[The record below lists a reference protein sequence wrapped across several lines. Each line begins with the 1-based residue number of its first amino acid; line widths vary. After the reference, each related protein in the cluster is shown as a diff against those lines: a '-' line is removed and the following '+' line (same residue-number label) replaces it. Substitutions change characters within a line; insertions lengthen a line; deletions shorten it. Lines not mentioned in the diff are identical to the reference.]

1 MRSPRTLTARA
12 ALIAAVPAS
21 AAAAATLANVHVLA
35 DADHA
40 TALGVCITALALV
53 AIAAALGPI
62 ALRDASRMRA
72 VATVL
77 ATAATLVIG
86 GTAWLIV
93 VFLHLCTSSA
103 APGLAALGVG
113 AAVYIPGSMV
123 ALRDTGRATW
133 AWPLVIVLALG
144 VSLAVL
150 ALLTGGP
157 HYCET

>member
-1 MRSPRTLTARA
+1 M
-12 ALIAAVPAS
+12 PAS
-21 AAAAATLANVHVLA
+21 AAAAAALSSVHLLA

-40 TALGVCITALALV
+40 TALGICVV
-53 AIAAALGPI
+53 AAALAGLAAAIGPT
-62 ALRDASRMRA
+62 ALRGASRIRA
-72 VATVL
+72 MATVV
-77 ATAATLVIG
+77 AAAATLSIA

-93 VFLHLCTSSA
+93 AVIDLCTSSA

-123 ALRDTGRATW
+123 ALRDTGRAAW

-144 VSLAVL
+144 VSLGVL

-157 HYCET
+157 HHCET

>member
-1 MRSPRTLTARA
+1 MRSTGTLAARA
-12 ALIAAVPAS
+12 ALVAAVPAS
-21 AAAAATLANVHVLA
+21 AAAAAALSSVHLLA
-35 DADHA
+35 DYGN
-40 TALGVCITALALV
+40 ALGVCITACALV

-62 ALRDASRMRA
+62 ALRGASRMRA

-93 VFLHLCTSSA
+93 VFLHLCTGSA
-103 APGLAALGVG
+103 ALSLAALGVG

-123 ALRDTGRATW
+123 ALRDTGRAAW

>member
-1 MRSPRTLTARA
+1 MRSTSTFAARA

-21 AAAAATLANVHVLA
+21 AAAAAALSSVHLLA
-35 DADHA
+35 DYGS
-40 TALGVCITALALV
+40 ALGVCITASALV
-53 AIAAALGPI
+53 AIAAGLGPI
-62 ALRDASRMRA
+62 ALRGASRMRA

-93 VFLHLCTSSA
+93 VILHLCTSSN
-103 APGLAALGVG
+103 APGLAALG
-113 AAVYIPGSMV
+113 AAAVVYIPGSAV
-123 ALRDTGRATW
+123 ALRSTSRAAW

-144 VSLAVL
+144 VSLGVL

>member
-1 MRSPRTLTARA
+1 MRSTLATRA

-21 AAAAATLANVHVLA
+21 AAAAATVANVHLLA
-35 DADHA
+35 DVDHA
-40 TALGVCITALALV
+40 TALGVCIV
-53 AIAAALGPI
+53 AAALAWLAAAIGPT
-62 ALRDASRMRA
+62 ALRGASRLRS
-72 VATVL
+72 VATVV
-77 ATAATLVIG
+77 AAAATLSIA

-93 VFLHLCTSSA
+93 AVTDLCTSSN
-103 APGLAALGVG
+103 APGLAALG
-113 AAVYIPGSMV
+113 AAAVVYIPGSAV
-123 ALRDTGRATW
+123 ALRDTGRAAW